1 MMGSLMKEY
10 RSSRMAMTSVSPAGN
25 VEEFVHRMQL
35 AREILERQIM
45 NCVLLVGLV

>member
-10 RSSRMAMTSVSPAGN
+10 RLNRTAMISASPVGN

-35 AREILERQIM
+35 AREILERQIT
-45 NCVLLVGLV
+45 NCVLLVELV